1 MNIILEIQNK
11 YNSLTQKEKE
21 LVDYI
26 LKNKNKINNVS
37 ITTLSKEIGISAS
50 TITRFSKKINCDSFV
65 DMKMKLNLL
74 KNEVK
79 LRKNDDVFSNVH
91 NYYTETINSAKNLL
105 TDKSIYNLVAEIKAS
120 SKIYIYGV
128 GSSGLSGQEM
138 MQRLLRMGF
147 NVHCITDS
155 HMMIINSAIV
165 SKEDLVIGISI
176 SGETKEVI
184 NALKICK
191 RNKAKTIGITGSK
204 EGNIGKF
211 IDELI
216 IVPNTSFIGNE
227 TFINTQFSTMYLFD
241 LISMLLLN
249 DLDLKEKMQKTVDV
263 IINPKF

>member
-26 LKNKNKINNVS
+26 LKNKNKINNIS
-37 ITTLSKEIGISAS
+37 ITTLSKEIGISPS

-79 LRKNDDVFSNVH
+79 QKKSDNIFSNVH
-91 NYYTETINSAKNLL
+91 NYYAETINNAKNLL
-105 TDKSIYNLVAEIKAS
+105 TDKSINNLVREIKKS
-120 SKIYIYGV
+120 NKIYIYGV
-128 GSSGLSGQEM
+128 GSSGLSGQEI

-155 HMMIINSAIV
+155 HMMRISSAIV
-165 SKEDLVIGISI
+165 SDEDLVIGISI

-184 NALKICK
+184 DALKICK
-191 RNKAKTIGITGSK
+191 RNNAKTIGISGSK
-204 EGNIGKF
+204 ESRINKF
-211 IDELI
+211 VDELI

-241 LISMLLLN
+241 LISMILLN
-249 DLDLKEKMQKTVDV
+249 DLKLKEKMQKTVDV

>member
-11 YNSLTQKEKE
+11 YSSLTQKEKE

-37 ITTLSKEIGISAS
+37 ITKLSKEIGVSAS

-74 KNEVK
+74 KNETK
-79 LRKNDDVFSNVH
+79 IRKNDDVFSNVN
-91 NYYTETINSAKNLL
+91 NYYRDTINSTKNLL
-105 TDKSIYNLVAEIKAS
+105 TDKSIYNLVTDLKKS
-120 SKIYIYGV
+120 KKIYIYGV
-128 GSSGLSGQEM
+128 GSSGLSGKEM
-138 MQRLLRMGF
+138 MHRLLRMGF

-165 SKEDLVIGISI
+165 SEEDLVIGISI

-184 NALKICK
+184 DALKICK
-191 RNKAKTIGITGSK
+191 RNKARTIGISGSK
-204 EGNIGKF
+204 ESSICKF
-211 IDELI
+211 SDELI

-249 DLDLKEKMQKTVDV
+249 DLELKEKMQKTINV
-263 IINPKF
+263 IINSEF